1 MGKTRNRTRPKSSG
15 FWNPKVRHFPTTP
28 LVRLV
33 LFACLL
39 AVGQI
44 AFHSS
49 SVKAGTGINQ
59 QINYQAR
66 LLNTQGATVPD
77 GSYNIQFKIYKN
89 GDGTT
94 AGDASGV
101 PAGTLLWTEKWQN
114 SNSQGVTVKN
124 GYFSVQLGSI
134 CALTGG
140 SCQGN
145 TNTSVDFN
153 QSVLFLSVNVGG
165 TSSGASPTY
174 DGEMLPM
181 RQMAAAPYAFNAGLL
196 GGLSSSQFVQFAPN
210 SVQADSST
218 NNSIFLNKTGS
229 SGNIIDLQKAGTD
242 VLVLNNSGQLG
253 VGTNAPQ
260 NTLSV
265 SPTQYNT
272 GTASQSGTTIT
283 GSGTTWTSS
292 MVGDQ
297 MTFAN
302 GTVAFITGFTSTTSL
317 TASVSQT
324 VSSQAYTLS
333 YVGLQVSSSGNV
345 GIGQAT
351 PTRIFD
357 VAVNNAQIAAPM
369 ELLENNGTGDA
380 SIELKSASSGSSFYV
395 GQDTSNSGA
404 FAINSSTAATPNGV
418 TFVQTATASPN
429 AIDGGTNPITQAFAS
444 SVTSGNLIIAA
455 FAWSHSGG
463 SETFSCGDSLSNT
476 FSSTSVYHTGAT
488 TELGVCWAITSSSG
502 SDTIS
507 ATLPA
512 SRIFTRMV
520 VSEYHNTSGTPLD
533 VSAVSTATAATT
545 TGSNNATT
553 ASATTTQANDLV
565 FGAIEDTGNA
575 GLANLSAGTG
585 YTSRG
590 IETTPDNDRFMTE
603 DKIQATAAS
612 TAATFTDGFGSGQQ
626 YLAVMVAFK
635 AAPATITD
643 TFSNSLFTI
652 SQTGATKLQNSS
664 NSTAEFA
671 IQNSSG
677 TQLLAVDSTNS
688 RILVGNGS
696 TGTTT
701 PTILVLN
708 SKTTSGD
715 PTGVEGAMYYNNAI
729 KSFRCYVDGT
739 WRSCSGGAVYTQTN
753 LPGGDSIANT
763 TSITAFT
770 ESYTILGNDCVT
782 GRMYRLTA
790 GGIFTVTT
798 TGTNSVILTLKLGTT
813 VLLATPALVLP
824 NNTTSTTAN
833 TWLFDADIQCY
844 QGNPNATGNIN
855 AQGSALYASN
865 STGSTVGAGIPP
877 NSNANSNG
885 YVTLDTTTNQT
896 LTLSATWSVASSAN
910 IIQLRQFTLEAVGP

>member
-1 MGKTRNRTRPKSSG
+1 MGKIRSRTRPKSSD
-15 FWNPKVRHFPTTP
+15 FWIPKVRHFLTIPV
-28 LVRLV
+28 VRLV

-39 AVGQI
+39 AIGQV

-66 LLNTQGATVPD
+66 LLNSQGATVAD
-77 GSYNIQFKIYKN
+77 GNYNIQFKIYKN

-94 AGDASGV
+94 AGDTSGA
-101 PAGTLLWTEKWQN
+101 PAGTLLWTESWQN

-134 CALTGG
+134 CNLSGG

-145 TNTSVDFN
+145 TNTGVDFN
-153 QSVLFLSVNVGG
+153 QSILFLSINVGG
-165 TSSGASPTY
+165 TTTGASPTY

-181 RQMAAAPYAFNAGLL
+181 RQLAAAPYAFNANLL

-210 SVQADSST
+210 TVQADSST
-218 NNSIFLNKTGS
+218 NNSVYLNKTGS
-229 SGNIIDLQKAGTD
+229 SGNILDLQKAGAD
-242 VLVLNNSGQLG
+242 VLVVNNSGNLG

-272 GTASQSGTTIT
+272 GTASQSGTTIS

-302 GTVAFITGFTSTTSL
+302 GTVAFITGFTSATSL

-345 GIGQAT
+345 GIGQAS
-351 PTRIFD
+351 PTRILD
-357 VAVNNAQIAAPM
+357 VAVNNAQVAAPM

-380 SIELKSASSGSSFYV
+380 SLELKSASSGTSFYV

-404 FAINSSTAATPNGV
+404 FTINSSTAATPSGI
-418 TFVQTATASPN
+418 TFVQTATATPT

-444 SVTSGNLIIAA
+444 SVTSGNLIVAA
-455 FAWSHSGG
+455 FAWSHTG
-463 SETFSCGDSLSNT
+463 SETFSCGDSFSNT
-476 FSSTSVYHTGAT
+476 FSSTSIYHTNAT
-488 TELGVCWAITSSSG
+488 TEMGVCWAITSSSG

-507 ATLPA
+507 VTLPG

-553 ASATTTQANDLV
+553 ASATTTQTNDLV

-612 TAATFTDGFGSGQQ
+612 TAATFTDAFGSGQQ

-643 TFSNSLFTI
+643 TFNNPLFTL
-652 SQTGATKLQNSS
+652 SQTGAAK
-664 NSTAEFA
+664 FA
-671 IQNSSG
+671 N
-677 TQLLAVDSTNS
+677 STNS
-688 RILVGNGS
+688 STAFQIQNASGVNLLSADTVNNIVQIGSATTDSTAVLLTLDSYNG
-696 TGTTT
+696 G
-701 PTILVLN
+701 
-708 SKTTSGD
+708 GD
-715 PTGVEGAMYYNNAI
+715 PTGVAGAMYYNT
-729 KSFRCYVDGT
+729 SLGRFRCYQSGLWQNCMGGLISSSLSQTTAASCTTACGAISTMTNNWSANYCQTGRTYHVYASGFYGATALTPTLSFGFYLGSDAVTRTNDTALGGT
-739 WRSCSGGAVYTQTN
+739 SSVVTIPNSVSSLGWEMDLYMVCASTTSVLAHGTFSLLTNTATGATVVSKIYTGTQTTV
-753 LPGGDSIANT
+753 SNT
-763 TSITAFT
+763 TQSF
-770 ESYTILGNDCVT
+770 Y
-782 GRMYRLTA
+782 
-790 GGIFTVTT
+790 IFPIW
-798 TGTNSVILTLKLGTT
+798 GTS
-813 VLLATPALVLP
+813 
-824 NNTTSTTAN
+824 S
-833 TWLFDADIQCY
+833 
-844 QGNPNATGNIN
+844 
-855 AQGSALYASN
+855 ASN
-865 STGSTVGAGIPP
+865 SITCA
-877 NSNANSNG
+877 
-885 YVTLDTTTNQT
+885 Q
-896 LTLSATWSVASSAN
+896 SVV
-910 IIQLRQFTLEAVGP
+910 EAE